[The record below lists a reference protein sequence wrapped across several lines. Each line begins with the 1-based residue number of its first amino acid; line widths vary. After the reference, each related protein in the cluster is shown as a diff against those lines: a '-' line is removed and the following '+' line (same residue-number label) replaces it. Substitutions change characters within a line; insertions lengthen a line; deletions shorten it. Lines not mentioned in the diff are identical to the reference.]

1 MRFLVCNADP
11 AVRVFLAMA
20 FALVLS
26 LLQGLCTSL
35 AGLGI
40 SIVLAL
46 VLAPNLRR
54 LCQNLLVANCFVLFV
69 WLTVPWT
76 MPGTALWS
84 PGPFCFTYE
93 GVELSLRVTIKCNA
107 ILLAFLTFMADMK
120 PAGLGCAL
128 ERLHVPAKLVFLIL
142 LTSRYV
148 HVIGDEWKRLKMAAA
163 LRGFVPGSN
172 MHTYRTLASMLG
184 LTLVNSMDRAQRVYE
199 AMLLRGFAG
208 HFHMLEES
216 RPRGADRVLVLVCL
230 IVLLALLLADT
241 ARVWETASWP
251 LF

>member
-84 PGPFCFTYE
+84 PGPLCFTYE

-107 ILLAFLTFMADMK
+107 ILLTFLTFMADME

-128 ERLHVPAKLVFLIL
+128 ERLHVPAKLVFLFL
-142 LTSRYV
+142 LTFRYI
-148 HVIGDEWKRLKMAAA
+148 HVIGEEWRRLKMAAA

-184 LTLVNSMDRAQRVYE
+184 LTLVNSMDRAQSVYE

-251 LF
+251 IF

>member
-1 MRFLVCNADP
+1 MRFWVCNADP
-11 AVRVFLAMA
+11 AVRVILAMA

-26 LLQGLCTSL
+26 LMQGLCTSL

-40 SIVLAL
+40 SLVLAL
-46 VLAPNLRR
+46 LLAPNLRR
-54 LCQNLLVANCFVLFV
+54 LCQNLLVANFFVLFV

-76 MPGTALWS
+76 MPGTALWN
-84 PGPFCFTYE
+84 PGPVCFTYE

-107 ILLAFLTFMADMK
+107 ILLSFLTFMADME

-142 LTSRYV
+142 LTARYV
-148 HVIGDEWKRLKMAAA
+148 HVIGDEWKRLKTAAA

-172 MHTYRTLASMLG
+172 MHTYKTLASMLG

-251 LF
+251 IF